1 MYLPASVNLTTLP
14 AGKEVR
20 VLSMDK
26 RAAKTWN
33 GFSSLA
39 QTYADLFA
47 TPGWQASEFRKA
59 LRDSFLRDREW
70 DQEGDVR

>member
-39 QTYADLFA
+39 QDVCR
-47 TPGWQASEFRKA
+47 S
-59 LRDSFLRDREW
+59 LRDTRVVREPERPARQLRAGTRM
-70 DQEGDVR
+70 GPGR